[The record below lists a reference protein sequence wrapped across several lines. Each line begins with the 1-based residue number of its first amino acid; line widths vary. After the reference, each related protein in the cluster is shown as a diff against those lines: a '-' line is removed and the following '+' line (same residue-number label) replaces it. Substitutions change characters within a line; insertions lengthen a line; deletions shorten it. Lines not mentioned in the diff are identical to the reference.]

1 VLRLCALLSCAVAVW
16 PAPVRGEGAKSYP
29 ARILLIRHAEKP
41 DDPKEVGLSERGK
54 QRAAALPKLFE
65 KADDRAE
72 PLPKPDY
79 LFATR
84 DSEASRRPTKTLKP
98 LAKKLGLKVHAEVA
112 NKDFAALARKLLSDP
127 KYAGKTVLICWH
139 HGTMP
144 ELAVA
149 LDASQAPDRW
159 KDKVFD
165 RVWQIEYS
173 RDGKATFRD
182 RPQRLLEGDAKK

>member
-1 VLRLCALLSCAVAVW
+1 MFRPCVVLVCAVALW
-16 PAPVRGEGAKSYP
+16 PAPVHGEGAKTCP

-41 DDPKEVGLSERGK
+41 DDPKLEGLSESGK

-65 KADDRAE
+65 KANDRVD
-72 PLPKPDY
+72 PFPKPDY
-79 LFATR
+79 LFATK
-84 DSEASRRPTKTLKP
+84 DSKHSRRPRETLAP
-98 LAKKLGLKVHAEVA
+98 LAKALKRKVNDRFSNEEF
-112 NKDFAALARKLLSDP
+112 KKLARELFRDP

-144 ELAVA
+144 ELAAA
-149 LDASQAPDRW
+149 LKATGAPDHW

-165 RVWQIEYS
+165 RVWQIEYG

-182 RPQRLLEGDAKK
+182 RPQRLLEGDAKQ